1 MQVFSSKSPVWVPKV
16 TVGLFWTQKWTF
28 AFYLNQSFLK
38 CIHSK
43 ISCLC
48 SKGYSQISYV
58 PNGHSRISLIQ
69 NVVFTKIAAWGFQW
83 FLSTCFY
90 YHSFSGPF
98 LDLNGTLRLYL
109 AQNIVVTPRT
119 QSMSSTHGN
128 RHTPIKRALQVC
140 QALQT
145 DSKNN
150 ILDIK
155 SPN

>member
-69 NVVFTKIAAWGFQW
+69 NVVFTTIAPFGFQRF
-83 FLSTCFY
+83 FLSFIN
-90 YHSFSGPF
+90 YHSFSRPF
-98 LDLNGTLRLYL
+98 LELNGTLRLYL
-109 AQNIVVTPRT
+109 NQNKVLKCFDTDT
-119 QSMSSTHGN
+119 SHYSSKGYCWLGFYH
-128 RHTPIKRALQVC
+128 
-140 QALQT
+140 
-145 DSKNN
+145 
-150 ILDIK
+150 
-155 SPN
+155 